1 MRIPEN
7 LCASRFLN
15 VSNSS
20 SRGAPEVRENPKHR
34 AKMKGP
40 LDDGEG
46 EWGLHWFWIKIEI
59 LKPYVC

>member
-1 MRIPEN
+1 MYQHVDKLYLYFVYAVFIIIHD
-7 LCASRFLN
+7 
-15 VSNSS
+15 V
-20 SRGAPEVRENPKHR
+20 
-34 AKMKGP
+34 GP